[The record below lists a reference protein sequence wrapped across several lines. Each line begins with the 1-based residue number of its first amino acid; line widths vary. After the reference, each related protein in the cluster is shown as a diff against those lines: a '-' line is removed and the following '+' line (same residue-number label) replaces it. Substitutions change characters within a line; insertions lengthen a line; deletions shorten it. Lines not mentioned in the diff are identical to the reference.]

1 MHAGGTN
8 KDFDVGT
15 NFVKKGGGFEGA
27 LGGTDNDY
35 ALIHKMR

>member
-27 LGGTDNDY
+27 LAGTDNDY
-35 ALIHKMR
+35 TLTYKTR